1 MLCSNETQSWN
12 IRNISKPPAANVF
25 RDYRKDIMS
34 WNGLGKY
41 CKNWSPYG
49 LRQRTWKNHNFEAFV
64 KVSQLWSILEILQ
77 LTSALMKRNIIRQIF
92 SNLETKKLF
101 PLYTLWK
108 YQKIYDIIFSGD
120 IKREHEAVIG

>member
-12 IRNISKPPAANVF
+12 IWNISKPPAANVF

-41 CKNWSPYG
+41 CKHWSPYG
-49 LRQRTWKNHNFEAFV
+49 LRQRAWKNHNFEAFI
-64 KVSQLWSILEILQ
+64 KDSQLWSILEILQ
-77 LTSALMKRNIIRQIF
+77 LTSTVFKRNIIRQIL

-101 PLYTLWK
+101 PL
-108 YQKIYDIIFSGD
+108 KISKNIWYNFFWGYKKGTQSSN
-120 IKREHEAVIG
+120 RLT